1 MKANMSRWII
11 LLLAL
16 VCAVQAA
23 SAFDVKTATVN
34 PASGD
39 LEPDQAV
46 TAHYVV
52 AYSMD
57 TGGPEDEAF
66 EFSTGLRNPS
76 WSFIIYRDG
85 IPIYTTEKPGYY
97 PKLGAFEL
105 AYKDRVEL
113 DIQLRGT
120 APKTSSGEVEIIKLE
135 HVKNKNVV
143 DDYRVTRKV
152 VSAEQV
158 GSSLSVQQQN
168 LKDLKADID
177 KKAADGV
184 DVSAVQAKYD
194 AASKALTSAAS
205 ASPSKAAE
213 HIATATKSMDEAK
226 ALLDKAWTE
235 KEVADTGA
243 AIESLDGNINYFV
256 ENRSMGGDPRVVS
269 IVTKRESAVQFY
281 SQAKDGLNAKNY
293 PLARS
298 KADEG
303 LKKANEALRDAEAL
317 RDEIG
322 EGFSLGSLLPIVG
335 IGVVI
340 ILVIVGVVI
349 YRKRTRWDELG

>member
-1 MKANMSRWII
+1 
-11 LLLAL
+11 
-16 VCAVQAA
+16 
-23 SAFDVKTATVN
+23 
-34 PASGD
+34 
-39 LEPDQAV
+39 
-46 TAHYVV
+46 
-52 AYSMD
+52 YSMD

-158 GSSLSVQQQN
+158 GSSLAVQQQN

-340 ILVIVGVVI
+340 ILVIAGVVI